1 MDGWRLE
8 NAGYYGL
15 DRWSTGY
22 CSLVES
28 SGAGGT
34 QGERQRQDGL
44 MDGLNGWVRCF
55 LQHLCV
61 EAAVYLVTD
70 EVGVGIRIVQHV
82 LGERQNKD
90 YLIGGL
96 GVWASGSCCNRV
108 LGPRLFQQLLVR
120 ILGSVSC

>member
-82 LGERQNKD
+82 LGER
-90 YLIGGL
+90 
-96 GVWASGSCCNRV
+96 R
-108 LGPRLFQQLLVR
+108 RR
-120 ILGSVSC
+120 IE